1 MAEGFFKHDSL
12 QDRESIRQYLDV
24 LQKAFASGTLRLRM
38 GEESLEME
46 PGEMI
51 EFTLEAKKKGD
62 RRKLSL
68 KFSWKDEDKDAG
80 GGEPLVM
87 ETE

>member
-1 MAEGFFKHDSL
+1 MDEGTFKHDSL
-12 QDRESIRQYLDV
+12 QDRESVQQYLHV
-24 LQKAFASGTLRLRM
+24 LQQAFASGSLRLRM
-38 GEESLEME
+38 GEKTLELE

-68 KFSWKDEDKDAG
+68 KFSWKDEDRGDE
-80 GGEPLVM
+80 GEDSLVM
-87 ETE
+87 EAE